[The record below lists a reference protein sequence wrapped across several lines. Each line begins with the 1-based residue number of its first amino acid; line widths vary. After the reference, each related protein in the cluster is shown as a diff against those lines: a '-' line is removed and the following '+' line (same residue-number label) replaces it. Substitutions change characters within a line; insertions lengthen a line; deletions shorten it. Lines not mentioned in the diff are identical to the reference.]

1 MKYIKTYESFRC
13 VINEEWFWNKDEYE
27 KGNLSDYFADP
38 NKDDSPVLDFVLSY
52 QVEKIKGEV
61 EAEDDPYISIGKE
74 QNVWYLRYDIIV
86 TNTPLAKWF
95 VKSSKN
101 EIRPFSGHEFSVQM
115 RLPLDKMNEL
125 ISSYKSKKINKIELI
140 KRLEDL
146 TNNSDKKFGIRIVD
160 GKVRQLEKIIKTNPD
175 SLKEIGLY
183 TMIGHKLDDSVFNDI
198 DWDNI
203 ETEKNDK
210 VDNSVKSIVDDLIKS
225 FKGDYDGTD
234 EESALKII
242 KRIKSKNEIAQINNL
257 LISKGKPNLKDYINS
272 EMSDIDQK
280 EYRAIWDH
288 LSKFGVTGANFN
300 ELLAT
305 IGKGI
310 DAIESFLKK
319 FNENLESIS
328 LKMYE
333 LGVKSAS
340 IVEKFIK
347 WILDKIKNFK
357 EKHPTLYRTII
368 ITIVLLVILFV
379 LTSAAASGGKPS
391 PETINKAIGLLEICK
406 DKSVEKM
413 DVEHSS
419 IYSEAMVYLINLRD
433 GKSVSG
439 FSQMALKAAN
449 LALSAIE
456 QKKLGSNELTEGE
469 LLSWAEKG
477 TKYVAGKIISSG
489 HYEFT
494 VDDPEFFQPK

>member
-13 VINEEWFWNKDEYE
+13 AINEEWFWNKDEYE

-38 NKDDSPVLDFVLSY
+38 NKDDSPVLDFVLNY
-52 QVEKIKGEV
+52 QTEKIKDEV
-61 EAEDDPYISIGKE
+61 EVEDDPYISIGKK
-74 QNVWYLRYDIIV
+74 QNVWYLRYDIVV

-95 VKSSKN
+95 LKSSKN
-101 EIRPFSGHEFSVQM
+101 EIVPFSGHEFSVQM
-115 RLPLDKMNEL
+115 RLPLDKMYEL
-125 ISSYKSKKINKIELI
+125 ISSYKSKKIDKIELN

-146 TNNSDKKFGIRIVD
+146 TNNSDKKFGIKIVD

-175 SLKEIGLY
+175 ALKEIGLY

-198 DWDNI
+198 DWNNI
-203 ETEKNDK
+203 ESKKNDK

-280 EYRAIWDH
+280 EYRSIWDH
-288 LSKFGVTGANFN
+288 LGKFGVTGANFN

-305 IGKGI
+305 IGKGL
-310 DAIESFLKK
+310 DTIESFFKK

-357 EKHPTLYRTII
+357 EKHPVLYRTII

-391 PETINKAIGLLEICK
+391 PETINKAIGVMEAIS
-406 DKSVEKM
+406 DSAAEEMDFEKSKLT
-413 DVEHSS
+413 
-419 IYSEAMVYLINLRD
+419 SEVMVYLINLRD
-433 GKSVSG
+433 GKSVSEYS
-439 FSQMALKAAN
+439 SQAVKIANNALTFVEQNTNKYSDESWSQYAA
-449 LALSAIE
+449 
-456 QKKLGSNELTEGE
+456 EG
-469 LLSWAEKG
+469 AKF
-477 TKYVAGKIISSG
+477 VAAKIVDYGSSG
-489 HYEFT
+489 KVYQFT
-494 VDDPEFFQPK
+494 TQ